1 MCIRDRGSVSFQYS
15 FVKKRN
21 HIRNTYSPNQGYGL
35 DLLIKK
41 ASSGIMGRFDY
52 SKVELDSYK
61 NSKIGPFSLF
71 SRLRLES
78 IEGDYPNQE
87 LLGIFDIPNFYIAG
101 VSTPGREYM
110 SPRGYVKRPVRE
122 YKTGTKAMMTILELR
137 TPALPIS
144 IFEALK
150 IFRIGMPSLVV
161 FTDIGNAWTNVFRGD
176 ESIATSGAEIRLSF
190 NIISEP
196 LFIFSYGRALNTENL
211 FKENPYK
218 LGSEPYL
225 QLSLVNPF

>member
-1 MCIRDRGSVSFQYS
+1 
-15 FVKKRN
+15 
-21 HIRNTYSPNQGYGL
+21 
-35 DLLIKK
+35 
-41 ASSGIMGRFDY
+41 MGRFNY

-78 IEGDYPNQE
+78 IEGYYPNQE

-101 VSTPGREYM
+101 GSTPGREYM
-110 SPRGYVKRPVRE
+110 SPRGYIKRPMKE
-122 YKTGTKAMMTILELR
+122 YKIGTKAMMTILELR

-150 IFRIGMPSLVV
+150 IFKIGMPSLVV
-161 FTDIGNAWTNVFRGD
+161 FTDIGNAWTNVFR
-176 ESIATSGAEIRLSF
+176 ENELIATSGAEIRLSF

-196 LFIFSYGRALNTENL
+196 LFIFSYGRALDTESL
-211 FKENPYK
+211 FKNEPHK
-218 LGSEPYL
+218 IGSESYL